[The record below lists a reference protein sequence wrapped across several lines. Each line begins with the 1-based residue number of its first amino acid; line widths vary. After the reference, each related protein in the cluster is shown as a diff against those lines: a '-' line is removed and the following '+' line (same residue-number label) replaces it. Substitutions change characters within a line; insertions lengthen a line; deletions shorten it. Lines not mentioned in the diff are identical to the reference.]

1 MNKPV
6 SGDGT
11 VAKAIEV
18 LDIVVGF
25 GREVRFSEL
34 VEVSPYPK
42 ATLHRFLQTLT
53 NQGMLAHDDERQIY
67 MPGLHLMRLGHAA
80 AAQSSLAPLAAP
92 FLDALVE
99 DVETTVHLAQMERGQ
114 VVFVDKRRGKAQ
126 FETLAQPGGLAPAHC
141 TGVGKVMLA
150 FMDPARRE
158 AALLRQRYERFTAA
172 THAGPDTLLPELE
185 RIRRD
190 GLAFDREEH
199 EEGILSMAAPIL
211 GSGNRVIGAVSIVT
225 SVYRLPMEQLEKLR
239 PALLRTAIQIGKKA
253 SVGAYPIA
261 C

>member
-6 SGDGT
+6 GGDGT

-18 LDIVVGF
+18 LDIVAGF

-53 NQGMLAHDDERQIY
+53 NLGMLAHDDERQIY

-92 FLDALVE
+92 YLDALVT

-114 VVFVDKRRGKAQ
+114 IVFVDKRRGMAQ
-126 FETLAQPGGLAPAHC
+126 FETLAQPGTLAPAHC
-141 TGVGKVMLA
+141 TGVGKVILA
-150 FMDPARRE
+150 FMTPDRLE
-158 AALLRQRYERFTAA
+158 DALKHQTYERFTAA
-172 THAGPDTLLPELE
+172 SHAGPETLLPELDE
-185 RIRRD
+185 IRKE

-199 EEGILSMAAPIL
+199 EEGIASMAAPIM
-211 GSGNRVIGAVSIVT
+211 GSGNRVIGAVSVVT
-225 SVYRLPMEQLEKLR
+225 SVYRRPIGDLEILR
-239 PALLRTAIQIGKKA
+239 PALLRTASQISKKA
-253 SVGAYPIA
+253 KVGAYPIA
-261 C
+261 Y